1 MLHNF
6 GIFFSE
12 YLTLT
17 PKSMGVNGGKDLRS
31 CFKKGV
37 VLAFG

>member
-1 MLHNF
+1 MLQNF
-6 GIFFSE
+6 EIFFSE
-12 YLTLT
+12 YLALT
-17 PKSMGVNGGKDLRS
+17 PKSMGVNGGKDLS